1 MFDPTFDPTRKH
13 HNPKNSFDLYDETR
27 HVTWESANSNNMWPL
42 KQPQF
47 GIDDDETEL
56 KPEPRWG
63 MNSPHYRSLSPVSRT
78 EAIIRGQ
85 KELMEMVRNM
95 PESNY
100 ELSLKDLVE
109 HHHRDVFTTTE
120 ENNNN
125 TEDEKKKMTT
135 KKKVDDDKKVPVK
148 RNEKVDHGGFY
159 LKVALPFIS
168 LGSNKE
174 KKKKKKESKVSPRP
188 SISDGS
194 VKEKEW
200 WKKSTPLVYK
210 ESDDS
215 AAESSIVSNGSLK
228 SSVSSSSKSSSSKSR
243 SSRSRRITSNS
254 SRRENSR
261 GGCWTMFRKSKN
273 QKKRVRD

>member
-1 MFDPTFDPTRKH
+1 MFDPTRKH

-27 HVTWESANSNNMWPL
+27 HETWESANSNNMWPL
-42 KQPQF
+42 KQTQLCVD
-47 GIDDDETEL
+47 DDDEPER
-56 KPEPRWG
+56 EPRWG

-109 HHHRDVFTTTE
+109 HHYRDVSTTAGE
-120 ENNNN
+120 NNN
-125 TEDEKKKMTT
+125 TEDEEKKKE
-135 KKKVDDDKKVPVK
+135 KEKEKEKKVDDDKKLPAK
-148 RNEKVDHGGFY
+148 RNGKVERGGFY

-200 WKKSTPLVYK
+200 WKKSTPLVNK

-228 SSVSSSSKSSSSKSR
+228 SSISSSSKSSSS
-243 SSRSRRITSNS
+243 RSRRTRSNS
-254 SRRENSR
+254 SRREKSR
-261 GGCWTMFRKSKN
+261 GSCWTMFRKSKN
-273 QKKRVRD
+273 QKKRVKD

>member
-1 MFDPTFDPTRKH
+1 MFDPTRKH

-47 GIDDDETEL
+47 GIDDDDTEQ

-63 MNSPHYRSLSPVSRT
+63 MNSPYYRSLSPVSRT

-120 ENNNN
+120 ENYNN

-148 RNEKVDHGGFY
+148 RNEKVDRGGFY

-168 LGSNKE
+168 LGSNKDQ

-188 SISDGS
+188 SVSDGS

-228 SSVSSSSKSSSSKSR
+228 SSVSSSSKSSSS
-243 SSRSRRITSNS
+243 RSRRITSNS
-254 SRRENSR
+254 SRYVSLF
-261 GGCWTMFRKSKN
+261 CL
-273 QKKRVRD
+273 

>member
-1 MFDPTFDPTRKH
+1 MFDPTRKH
-13 HNPKNSFDLYDETR
+13 HNPNNSFDLYDETR
-27 HVTWESANSNNMWPL
+27 HETWESANSNNMWPL
-42 KQPQF
+42 KQPQLCMD
-47 GIDDDETEL
+47 DDDEPEQ
-56 KPEPRWG
+56 EPRWG

-109 HHHRDVFTTTE
+109 HHHRAVSTTTE

-125 TEDEKKKMTT
+125 SDEKNKNKN
-135 KKKVDDDKKVPVK
+135 KKVDDDKKVPVK
-148 RNEKVDHGGFY
+148 RNGKVDRGGFY
-159 LKVALPFIS
+159 LKVALPFIF

-174 KKKKKKESKVSPRP
+174 EKKKKNESKVSPKP
-188 SISDGS
+188 SICDGS

-228 SSVSSSSKSSSSKSR
+228 STISSSSKSSSS
-243 SSRSRRITSNS
+243 RSRRIR
-254 SRRENSR
+254 SRREKSG
-261 GGCWTMFRKSKN
+261 GGCWSLFGKTKN
-273 QKKRVRD
+273 QKKSTV